1 MGPYISAAFL
11 MGGAFGGTQVHFR
24 TRGSSRSVRLSEVQL
39 SLTIVSLERLVGG
52 LIELKPFQ
60 RPVCAKFLVRRLM
73 KGPNFRS
80 ASSELLKEALGEF
93 ERHRDLLYDFDTFS
107 NSLFDDDCD
116 LHLVE
121 PVRYMNREM
130 QISGDHSDR

>member
-1 MGPYISAAFL
+1 MGDLCPFSDSGFVAL
-11 MGGAFGGTQVHFR
+11 
-24 TRGSSRSVRLSEVQL
+24 SVRLSEVQL
-39 SLTIVSLERLVGG
+39 SLTIVSLEWFVGRLIKLEAIPG
-52 LIELKPFQ
+52 
-60 RPVCAKFLVRRLM
+60 PVCTKFLVRRLV

-80 ASSELLKEALGEF
+80 TGSELLKEALGEL
-93 ERHRDLLYDFDTFS
+93 ERHRYLLNDFDTFS